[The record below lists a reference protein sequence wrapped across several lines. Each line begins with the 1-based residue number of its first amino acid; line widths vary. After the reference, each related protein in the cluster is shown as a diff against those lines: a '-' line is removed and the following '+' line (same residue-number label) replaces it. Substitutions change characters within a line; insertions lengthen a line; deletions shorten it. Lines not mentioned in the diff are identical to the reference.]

1 MDFGRALSIAF
12 ATGNGRKL
20 QEGEVDQ
27 TEQVPWIYGLIGIAI
42 VVVAQLAL
50 ILWPMG
56 VAVDAT
62 ILRDLAITAFAA
74 LAVPFLLFWVGAGIT
89 GTVARLPAAF
99 LFLGIALAILQVV
112 SGVLASFGAGQSGFV
127 IGLLL
132 AVHMLAARGFLK
144 LGWPGAILIGVLVVA
159 GFIGANFL
167 LLMVLPSGRLLT

>member
-1 MDFGRALSIAF
+1 MDFGRALGIAF

-27 TEQVPWIYGLIGIAI
+27 TEQVPWVYGLTGIGI

-50 ILWPMG
+50 IFWPMG
-56 VAVDAT
+56 VAVDAAL
-62 ILRDLAITAFAA
+62 LRDLTITAFAA
-74 LAVPFLLFWVGAGIT
+74 LAVPFLLFWAGAMIT
-89 GTVARLPAAF
+89 GTRARLPAAF
-99 LFLGIALAILQVV
+99 LFLGIALAVLQVV
-112 SGVLASFGAGQSGFV
+112 SGVLASFGTGQSGFV

-132 AVHMLAARGFLK
+132 AVNMLAARGFLK

-167 LLMVLPSGRLLT
+167 LLMVLPAGRLLT